1 MLINKALPL
10 VQQKDHR
17 HFMAIFPHVIYI
29 MLVVLRKSIG
39 TRAFFIL
46 SIWRLNMSY
55 APIRPVCSG
64 AIRPDAV
71 MGDAG
76 GLRVEQCG
84 GVGEE

>member
-1 MLINKALPL
+1 MLNK
-10 VQQKDHR
+10 KDHQ
-17 HFMAIFPHVIYI
+17 HFIAIFSHVIYI
-29 MLVVLRKSIG
+29 MLMCCENLS
-39 TRAFFIL
+39 APDLFIL

-64 AIRPDAV
+64 AIRPEAV